1 MFIFNCSLWQQNISN
16 RLKFSFPSLSK
27 TKSSIPDEV
36 LTFCFI
42 PTRLFKDTKMNLG
55 YNFKSVPPWKPG
67 DVLGLGFVAKYPG
80 PLLTCSC
87 DMPLQDSVVTEA
99 DIAPSSSK
107 RLRPVK
113 SVESLVSTSASLH
126 SNRNSQVCMEGL
138 KERLRDRKPRK
149 FTNETTQF

>member
-1 MFIFNCSLWQQNISN
+1 
-16 RLKFSFPSLSK
+16 
-27 TKSSIPDEV
+27 
-36 LTFCFI
+36 
-42 PTRLFKDTKMNLG
+42 MNLG
-55 YNFKSVPPWKPG
+55 YNFKSAPLSKP
-67 DVLGLGFVAKYPG
+67 DVVFSLGFVAKYPG

-87 DMPLQDSVVTEA
+87 AVPLQDSVVTEA

-138 KERLRDRKPRK
+138 KERLKDKPRK
-149 FTNETTQF
+149 YTDKTTVAMENLLVCN